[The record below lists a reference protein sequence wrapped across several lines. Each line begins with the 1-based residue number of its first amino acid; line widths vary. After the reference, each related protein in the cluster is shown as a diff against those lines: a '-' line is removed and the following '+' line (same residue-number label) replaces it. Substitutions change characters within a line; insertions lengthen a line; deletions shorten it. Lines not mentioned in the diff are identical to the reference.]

1 MICYECMEHIDIK
14 IKDSYKILSIENK
27 MFVCNCCY
35 EGMRYKELVVK
46 SNLSKAE
53 KEEMFSYK
61 RIMDCQNKKIQEM
74 LMKLFKTTGINI
86 FT

>member
-1 MICYECMEHIDIK
+1 MICYECMEHIDPT
-14 IKDSYKILSIENK
+14 IKDSFKILSIEKK
-27 MFVCNCCY
+27 MYVCNCCY
-35 EGMRYKELVVK
+35 EGLRFRELILK
-46 SNLSKAE
+46 SGLSKAE

-74 LMKLFKTTGINI
+74 LMKLFKITGINI

>member
-1 MICYECMEHIDIK
+1 MEYIDIK
-14 IKDSYKILSIENK
+14 IKDSYKILSREKK

-74 LMKLFKTTGINI
+74 LMKLFKQTGINI